1 MYQLDRGAGNDA
13 VHMLSML
20 VIGIL
25 GGMAALVIYELVAE
39 VRGGSHELHDRYH
52 E

>member
-1 MYQLDRGAGNDA
+1 
-13 VHMLSML
+13 MLSML

-25 GGMAALVIYELVAE
+25 GGMVGLVIYELVEE
-39 VRGGSHELHDRYH
+39 VRGGKHELRDRYH